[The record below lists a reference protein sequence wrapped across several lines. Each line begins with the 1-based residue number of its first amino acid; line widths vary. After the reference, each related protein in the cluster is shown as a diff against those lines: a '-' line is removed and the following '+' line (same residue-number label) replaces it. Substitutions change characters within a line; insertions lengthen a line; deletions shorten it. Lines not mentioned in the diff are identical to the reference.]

1 MMTLS
6 KIIFLRAYEL
16 FDSRGNPTVGVRI
29 KTEKGADLMSIVP
42 SGAST
47 GKFEA
52 AELRDVSLRLG
63 GKGVRRA
70 VENVNSLIAPS
81 IVGREVDLFF
91 ADNTMLDLDGTDN
104 KSRLGANAILGVSM
118 AVCKAEAADEG
129 IPLYRHIADLS
140 GGSPTLPVPMMN
152 ILNGGAHAANNID
165 IQEFMIRPQKPS
177 SFSEGMDICVDVYRA
192 LGSLL
197 KKAGKQSGVGDEGGF
212 APDFSCEEEAL
223 DLICEAIVKAGY
235 NDNRVKICLD
245 AAASEWYC
253 ENGIY
258 RRPKRDIKLDRDEL
272 IGFYLELAEKY
283 PIVSIEDPLSEE
295 DMEGTAKITSLA
307 EGRLQIVG
315 DDLFVTNKK
324 RLKMG
329 TDKKAAN
336 AILIKPNQIGTVS
349 ETLEVMSFA
358 RQSGYAAV
366 VSHRSGDTED
376 TFIAD
381 LAVGTAAGQIKTG
394 APARSERVAKYNR
407 LLVIEDELA

>member
-81 IVGREVDLFF
+81 IVGREVDLSF
-91 ADNTMLDLDGTDN
+91 ADKTMLDLDGSEN

-118 AVCKAEAADEG
+118 AVCKAEAADKG
-129 IPLYRHIADLS
+129 IPLYRHISDLS
-140 GGSPTLPVPMMN
+140 GQTPTLPVPMMN

-212 APDFSCEEEAL
+212 APDLSCEEEAL

-253 ENGIY
+253 QNGIY

-329 TDKKAAN
+329 ADKGAAN

>member
-1 MMTLS
+1 MIILS
-6 KIIFLRAYEL
+6 KIIFLKAYEL

-29 KTEKGADLMSIVP
+29 KTEKGADELSIVP

-52 AELRDVSLRLG
+52 AELRDSSLRLG
-63 GKGVRRA
+63 GKGVKRA

-81 IVGREVDLFF
+81 LVGREVDLSF
-91 ADNTMLDLDGTDN
+91 ADKTMLDLDGADN

-118 AVCKAEAADEG
+118 AVCKAEAADKG
-129 IPLYRHIADLS
+129 VPLYRHIADIS

-165 IQEFMIRPQKPS
+165 IQEFMIRPEKPS
-177 SFSEGMDICVDVYRA
+177 SFSEGMDICVDVYKA

-197 KKAGKQSGVGDEGGF
+197 KKARKGLGVGDEGGF
-212 APDFSCEEEAL
+212 APDLSCEEEAL
-223 DLICEAIVKAGY
+223 DLICEAITKAGY

-295 DMEGTAKITSLA
+295 DMEGTAKMTSLA

-324 RLKMG
+324 RLKAG
-329 TDKKAAN
+329 ADKGAAN

-349 ETLEVMSFA
+349 ETLEVMRYA
-358 RQSGYAAV
+358 KERGYACV

-394 APARSERVAKYNR
+394 APARSERTSKYNR
-407 LLVIEDELA
+407 LLIIEDELA

>member
-81 IVGREVDLFF
+81 IVGREVDLSF
-91 ADNTMLDLDGTDN
+91 ADKTMLDLDGSEN

-118 AVCKAEAADEG
+118 AVCKAEAADKG

-140 GGSPTLPVPMMN
+140 GQTPTLPVPMMN

-212 APDFSCEEEAL
+212 APDLSCEEEAL

-324 RLKMG
+324 RFKMG
-329 TDKKAAN
+329 ADKGAAN

>member
-1 MMTLS
+1 MTLS

>member
-81 IVGREVDLFF
+81 IVGREVDLSF
-91 ADNTMLDLDGTDN
+91 ADKTMLDLDGSEN

-118 AVCKAEAADEG
+118 AVCKAEAADKG

-140 GGSPTLPVPMMN
+140 GQTPTLPVPMMN

-212 APDFSCEEEAL
+212 APDLSCEEEAL

-253 ENGIY
+253 QNGIY

-329 TDKKAAN
+329 ADKGAAN

-407 LLVIEDELA
+407 LLIIEDELA

>member
-1 MMTLS
+1 MMILS

-29 KTEKGADLMSIVP
+29 KTEKGADELSIVP

-52 AELRDVSLRLG
+52 AELRDSSLRLG

-81 IVGREVDLFF
+81 LVGKEVDLTF
-91 ADNTMLDLDGTDN
+91 ADKTMLDLDGTDN

-118 AVCKAEAADEG
+118 AVCKAEAADKG
-129 IPLYRHIADLS
+129 VPLYRHIADIS
-140 GGSPTLPVPMMN
+140 GVSPTLPVPMMN

-165 IQEFMIRPQKPS
+165 IQEFMIRPEKPS
-177 SFSEGMDICVDVYRA
+177 SFSEGMDICVDVYKA

-197 KKAGKQSGVGDEGGF
+197 KKAGKGLGVGDEGGY
-212 APDFSCEEEAL
+212 APDLSHEEEAL
-223 DLICEAIVKAGY
+223 DLICEAVTKAGY

-283 PIVSIEDPLSEE
+283 PIVSIEDPLAEE
-295 DMEGTAKITSLA
+295 DMEGTAKMTSLVD
-307 EGRLQIVG
+307 GRLQIVG

-329 TDKKAAN
+329 ADKGAAN

-349 ETLEVMSFA
+349 ETLEVIEFA
-358 RQSGYAAV
+358 RQRGYAAV

-376 TFIAD
+376 SFIAD

-394 APARSERVAKYNR
+394 APARSERTSKYNR
-407 LLVIEDELA
+407 LLIIEDELA

>member
-1 MMTLS
+1 MTLS

-63 GKGVRRA
+63 GKGVKRA

-81 IVGREVDLFF
+81 LVGREVDLSF
-91 ADNTMLDLDGTDN
+91 ADKTMLDLDGTDN

-118 AVCKAEAADEG
+118 AVCKAEAADKG
-129 IPLYRHIADLS
+129 VPLYRHIADIS
-140 GGSPTLPVPMMN
+140 GVTPTLPVPMMN

-197 KKAGKQSGVGDEGGF
+197 KKAGKGLGVGDEGGF
-212 APDFSCEEEAL
+212 APDLSCEEEAL
-223 DLICEAIVKAGY
+223 DLICEAVTKAGY

-295 DMEGTAKITSLA
+295 DMEGTAKITSLV
-307 EGRLQIVG
+307 EDRLQIVG
-315 DDLFVTNKK
+315 DDLFVTNKS
-324 RLKMG
+324 RLKKG
-329 TDKKAAN
+329 VAKGAAN

-349 ETLEVMSFA
+349 ETLEVIEFA
-358 RQSGYAAV
+358 RHRGYAAV

-407 LLVIEDELA
+407 LLIIEDELA